1 MRQIEGQLT
10 IFDIHNDG
18 KPCRYRFKRY
28 LGQKVKMMFGTYPGT
43 VRTGTITGIESYY
56 TMVRIGGRVYVGT
69 PYNLSE
75 A

>member
-18 KPCRYRFKRY
+18 KPCRYSFKRY
-28 LGQKVKMMFGTYPGT
+28 LGQKVRMMFGAYPGI
-43 VRTGTITGIESYY
+43 VRTGTITEIGPYY
-56 TMVRIGGRVYVGT
+56 TMVRIGGRVYAGT